1 MRLLSALLAVLAAGC
16 SPLVILNAAVPDR
29 GYTLQPA
36 IAYGELPRQLLDV
49 YRPEAAAF
57 PGPRPVVF
65 FLYGGG
71 WQSGERTQYKFVGQ
85 ALASR
90 GFLVVIPDYRE
101 YPEVRYP
108 EFVRDAARAF
118 AWTHREAARL
128 GGDPAHIVVM
138 GHSAGAHIGAM
149 LAYNERFLRE
159 AGLPRSAVHGF
170 IGLAGPY
177 DFKPEEPALIDLFSG
192 EGDSAQAM
200 PTRFVH
206 GGEPP
211 SLLMIGDEDKRVG
224 RYNQER
230 MEAKLRAA
238 GSAVDARVLEGFGH
252 PGILGRIA
260 APIRDPRLLEAIV
273 EFASR

>member
-1 MRLLSALLAVLAAGC
+1 MRLLSALLAFLAAGC
-16 SPLVILNAAVPDR
+16 SPLAILNAAVPDR
-29 GYTLQPA
+29 GYSLQSA
-36 IAYGELPRQLLDV
+36 IAYGERPRQRLDA
-49 YRPEAAAF
+49 YRPDATSF
-57 PGPRPVVF
+57 PGARPVIF

-90 GFLVVIPDYRE
+90 GFLVVVPDYRV

-118 AWTHREAARL
+118 AWTHREATRL
-128 GGDPAHIVVM
+128 GGDPARIVVM

-159 AGLPRSAVHGF
+159 AGLQRSAVHAF

-177 DFKPEEPALIDLFSG
+177 DFKPEEPALQELLSG
-192 EGDSAQAM
+192 EGDSDQAM
-200 PTRFVH
+200 PARFVH

-211 SLLMIGDEDKRVG
+211 SLLLIGDGDRRVG

-230 MEAKLRAA
+230 LEAKLRAA
-238 GSAVDARVLEGFGH
+238 GSAVDSRVLEGFGH

-260 APIRDPRLLEAIV
+260 APIRDNRLLDAIV

>member
-1 MRLLSALLAVLAAGC
+1 MRLLSALLAFLAAGC

-29 GYTLQPA
+29 GFTLQSA
-36 IAYGELPRQLLDV
+36 IAYGDGPRQRLDV
-49 YRPEAAAF
+49 YRPDAKAF
-57 PGPRPVVF
+57 PGARPVIF

-71 WQSGERTQYKFVGQ
+71 WQSGERTQYKFAGQ

-90 GFLVVIPDYRE
+90 GFLVVIPDYRV

-128 GGDPAHIVVM
+128 GGDATHIVVM

-159 AGLPRSAVHGF
+159 VGLPRSTVHGF

-177 DFKPEEPALIDLFSG
+177 DFKPEEPVLTALLSG
-192 EGDSAQAM
+192 EGDSDQAM
-200 PTRFVH
+200 PARFVH

-211 SLLMIGDEDKRVG
+211 SLLLIGDDDNRVG

-230 MEAKLRAA
+230 LAAKLRAA
-238 GSAVDARVLEGFGH
+238 GSVVDARVLEGFGD

-260 APIRDPRLLEAIV
+260 APIRDPRLLDAIV
-273 EFASR
+273 QFASR